1 MSPCLRTFHSD
12 SPLEL
17 ESGRRLE
24 SFDLAFESYGALN
37 EERDNAILVCHGLT
51 SDSHVA
57 RDQDCPDDRP
67 GWWEEAVGPGKPFD
81 TNKYFVVCSNVLGG
95 CGGSSGPS
103 SIGNTSGSN
112 FGLRFPIV
120 TVKDIVNAQA
130 RLADSLYIDSFHT
143 VVGGCLGGFQTL
155 EWMSGHPLRMR
166 NAIVISATIRTTTH
180 NLGLWEVVRQAIM
193 RDPNFHGGDYYGKKA
208 PTDGMGLAQMFG
220 MMIWM
225 DRKVMSERFG
235 LKTIHENGPTYSL
248 EPEFEFQAFL
258 HRIGKNAA
266 NRFDPNS
273 LIYLTKAMDYF
284 DLTRNCETPKEVF
297 AGGNFRSLL
306 IGYSGDWRYP
316 PGEMSEISHALSA
329 NSKPHEFQV
338 LDSDFGHGAFIYDSE
353 GALDVIR
360 RFMASV
366 EKNG

>member
-1 MSPCLRTFHSD
+1 MSPCVRIFHSD

-24 SFDLAFESYGALN
+24 SFELAFETYGALN

-57 RDQDCPDDRP
+57 RHEECADDRP
-67 GWWEEAVGPGKPFD
+67 GWWDCAVGPDKPFD
-81 TNKYFVVCSNVLGG
+81 TNKFFVLCSNVLGG

-103 SIGNTSGSN
+103 STDKSSGSS

-130 RLADSLYIDSFHT
+130 RLADSFNIESFHT
-143 VVGGCLGGFQTL
+143 VVGGCLGGFQAL
-155 EWMSGHPLRMR
+155 EWMSGHPLRVR
-166 NAIVISATIRTTTH
+166 NAIVISATMRTTTH
-180 NLGLWEVVRQAIM
+180 NIGLWEVLRQAIM
-193 RDPNFHGGDYYGKKA
+193 RDPNFQGGDYYGQKG
-208 PTDGMGLAQMFG
+208 PIDGMGLAQMFG

-225 DRKVMSERFG
+225 DRKVMTERFG
-235 LKTIHENGPTYSL
+235 LKIIHENGPQYSL
-248 EPEFEFQAFL
+248 EPEFEFQTFL
-258 HRIGKNAA
+258 HRIGENAA

-284 DLTRNCETPKEVF
+284 DLSRNVGGSAEIF
-297 AGGNFRSLL
+297 SGGNFRTLL
-306 IGYSGDWRYP
+306 VGYSRDWRYP
-316 PGEMSEISHALSA
+316 PDEMREISQALSA
-329 NSKPHEFQV
+329 NDKPHELEI

-353 GALDVIR
+353 GALNVIR
-360 RFMASV
+360 KFVASA